1 MRQVK
6 KKTSNKAKIKQMQN
20 SRSLVLKLK
29 ETNIKIQNKKDNI
42 TAKTFKNI
50 SLYGYKYLKDLI

>member
-6 KKTSNKAKIKQMQN
+6 KKTSNEAKIKQMKN

-50 SLYGYKYLKDLI
+50 SLYGYKYLENLI